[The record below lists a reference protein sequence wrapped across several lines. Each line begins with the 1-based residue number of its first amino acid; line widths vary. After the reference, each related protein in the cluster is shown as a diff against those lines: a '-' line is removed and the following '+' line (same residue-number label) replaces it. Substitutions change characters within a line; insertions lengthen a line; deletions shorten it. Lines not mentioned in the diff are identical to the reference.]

1 MAIYNEILV
10 GRFARG
16 IQKVFSM
23 KGGVPTRQ
31 LSGEVM
37 ATYELEKGMSLEN
50 RYPHSWLSFAYSAL
64 IAAGGVG
71 TFGAFRLRNP
81 TGSNVLAVL
90 EKAEMVNVAGADTP
104 FITRGPTGTG
114 DLTTNDSANVS
125 IRDLRMGPVGSALI
139 QSKGTPAAPV
149 GVQWWNGGLTAAFAQ
164 VEAILYPNQEFVI
177 GPSDIVT
184 VWSNV
189 ANTGFRCTFMWRE
202 RALEESELK

>member
-50 RYPHSWLSFAYSAL
+50 RYPHSWLSFAYSAN

-104 FITRGPTGTG
+104 FITRGPTGSG
-114 DLTTNDSANVS
+114 DLTTNDSAKERIHS
-125 IRDLRMGPVGSALI
+125 LRMRPDASRII
-139 QSKGTPAAPV
+139 QRQLTPAHP
-149 GVQWWNGGLTAAFAQ
+149 
-164 VEAILYPNQEFVI
+164 
-177 GPSDIVT
+177 PSADAVD
-184 VWSNV
+184 
-189 ANTGFRCTFMWRE
+189 
-202 RALEESELK
+202 